1 MAYPVIVPENTVL
14 LPPYWF
20 DSNNF
25 DHRSIRQRIND
36 LECLQILLVGEIRYL
51 KSLLEG
57 AETRS

>member
-1 MAYPVIVPENTVL
+1 MPENTVL

-20 DSNNF
+20 DSNDF
-25 DHRSIRQRIND
+25 DQSSIKQRIND

-57 AETRS
+57 AQIRS